1 MEKNELKEL
10 KELLKEISNVI
21 NKYNELN
28 PEEKVKLIKQNQVDV
43 SNLFVC
49 AYNNGCVGLFE
60 RIGWIERDFFLETK
74 YLGEVYVGVNS
85 DYVGIK
91 ANLEKGYYVDK
102 WYRPGVEVR
111 SYSDGKYYVSNCYMS
126 YSISFDD
133 IRMLMYS
140 EKLIDTYELGKATN
154 DEIIDVLAYARKHF
168 EVSNKTKTNTKN
180 T

>member
-1 MEKNELKEL
+1 M
-10 KELLKEISNVI
+10 
-21 NKYNELN
+21 
-28 PEEKVKLIKQNQVDV
+28 
-43 SNLFVC
+43 
-49 AYNNGCVGLFE
+49 FE

-111 SYSDGKYYVSNCYMS
+111 SYSDDEYYVSNCYMS

-140 EKLIDTYELGKATN
+140 EKLIDSYELGKATN

-168 EVSNKTKTNTKN
+168 EVSNKTKTNTKTLKFYLLYLFKKLYISIIN
-180 T
+180 MILVKDFFFYFTYIKKKIYKILLT